1 MADGNK
7 RVSVWFRLGASVNL
21 SIDEL
26 RRLKA
31 GDTEPLKDALAHGMV
46 QFGGNTYIP
55 QACLENETTTDG
67 EPIPQDIFKDG
78 DIEFGY

>member
-1 MADGNK
+1 MTDENK
-7 RVSVWFRLGASVNL
+7 RVAVWFRLGASVNL

-26 RRLKA
+26 RKLKA

-55 QACLENETTTDG
+55 QSILENETTTDG

-78 DIEFGY
+78 DIEFEY

>member
-1 MADGNK
+1 MADENK
-7 RVSVWFRLGASVNL
+7 RVAVWFRLGATVNL
-21 SIDEL
+21 SIEEL

-31 GDTEPLKDALAHGMV
+31 GDTEPLQYALAHGMV

-67 EPIPQDIFKDG
+67 EPIPQDLFKDG
-78 DIEFGY
+78 DIEFEY